1 MSSTPHQISVEELA
15 GRIGNDPKL
24 AVLDASWHMPTSGRD
39 ALQEFNAAHIPGAQ
53 FLDIDELADQASPLP
68 HMLPTADA
76 FATGMAELGITPG
89 HEVVVYDSAGLF
101 SAARAWW
108 MLKAFGHPHVRV
120 LAGGLPAWRTAGHA
134 VAGDYTRPVQAH
146 YPTPGQPTKIC
157 DLYGLQQRMLDGWQV
172 VDARSPARFA
182 GREVEPRENMR
193 QGHIPGSFNV
203 HYASLLDP
211 VGKRLLPVEKLKS
224 LFEAAGVNLSRPIV
238 TTCGSGVTAAV
249 LCLALAEMGHADW
262 LLYDGSWA
270 EWGQADMVTPVEH
283 DIGRMTGIHI
293 PTLVTGEV
301 TYTILEMSMPPDK
314 SMPVAPTG
322 DMELLYAEDV
332 PLSYY
337 RYLYHRIG
345 RPWHWSSRMRM
356 DDTELTDYLHHP
368 MHETHVLY
376 HKGAPAGYF
385 ELNLRNPEE
394 ARIPYVGLLP
404 DHMGRG
410 LGKYLIYTAVN
421 LAWRHAPERV
431 MVNVSSLDHP
441 RALLLLQQAGFTV
454 SRQERK
460 LATLYRD

>member
-1 MSSTPHQISVEELA
+1 MSSSLHQISVEELA
-15 GRIGNDPKL
+15 ERLGKDTKL
-24 AVLDASWHMPTSGRD
+24 AVLDASWHMPASGRD

-53 FLDIDELADQASPLP
+53 FLDIDELADQTTPLP
-68 HMLPTADA
+68 HMLPSPGA
-76 FATGMAELGITPG
+76 FAQGMAELGITPE

-108 MLKAFGHPHVRV
+108 MLKAFGHRQVRV
-120 LAGGLPAWRTAGHA
+120 LAGGLPAWRAA
-134 VAGDYTRPVQAH
+134 RQMVAGDYVNPAKTDYPVPSPARLV
-146 YPTPGQPTKIC
+146 C
-157 DLYGLQQRMLDGWQV
+157 DLHGLQRQMLDGRQV
-172 VDARSPARFA
+172 VDARSSARFA
-182 GREVEPRENMR
+182 GREVEPREHMR
-193 QGHIPGSFNV
+193 QGHIPGSFHV

-211 VGKRLLPVEKLKS
+211 ICKQLLPPDKLRS
-224 LFEAAGVNLSRPIV
+224 LFEAAGVNLAKPIA

-249 LCLALAEMGHADW
+249 LCLALAEIGHEDW
-262 LLYDGSWA
+262 VLYDGSWA
-270 EWGQADMVTPVEH
+270 EWGQAEMLTPVEH

-314 SMPVAPTG
+314 AMPVAPTG
-322 DMELLYAEDV
+322 DMELMYAEDI

-345 RPWHWSSRMRM
+345 RPWHWSSRLRM

-368 MHETHVLY
+368 MHEAHVLY

-421 LAWRHAPERV
+421 LAWKHAPERV